1 MRLVLW
7 TVCLLLVSGWGA
19 LADEPDNPE
28 DEFMFPSWD
37 GDNRILNI
45 GSKNFKK
52 AVKDSEVLIV
62 LFSADFDEH
71 SEGDTQEEVSEYA
84 LQVTCQVLED
94 RDVECG
100 EIDLES
106 DAKLAKQEGVDE
118 HGTILVYKDDEVIE
132 YLGHRA
138 PEILISFVVDLF
150 EDAHVDIIKGKS
162 GKEDFDD
169 DDDEVRVVGWFED
182 KNSKHYKEFEDAANH
197 FPTLEFFATFDP
209 KLAKQLKLKDLNDI
223 LIYRPF
229 EKEPVEIEDDDPH
242 GLEEHEIEEFIEA
255 NMEPIIEKFTLEDL
269 HRVWDEDEDDHMI
282 VFFAEEDDKEGKQ
295 FLKLVAQLARK
306 NADENL
312 DFIWIDPDEVPTL
325 EDYFEEVF
333 DIDLDEPQIGVVDLD
348 DNDSV
353 FLDLPDDGLPTLD
366 ELQAWVDDILDGDI
380 DYDDDDDDDD
390 DGQHLQAGMTTTMTT
405 TTTMMKTK
413 TMTTRVSSE
422 NLVPREKRPLSR
434 DGSSSP

>member
-1 MRLVLW
+1 MGVM
-7 TVCLLLVSGWGA
+7 TC
-19 LADEPDNPE
+19 DI
-28 DEFMFPSWD
+28 PSID
-37 GDNRILNI
+37 P
-45 GSKNFKK
+45 FC
-52 AVKDSEVLIV
+52 
-62 LFSADFDEH
+62 
-71 SEGDTQEEVSEYA
+71 T
-84 LQVTCQVLED
+84 VTCQVLED

-150 EDAHVDIIKGKS
+150 EDAHVDIIKGKA

-169 DDDEVRVVGWFED
+169 DDDEIRVVGWFED
-182 KNSKHYKEFEDAANH
+182 KSSKHFKEFEDAANH
-197 FPTLEFFATFDP
+197 FPTVEFFATFDP

-282 VFFAEEDDKEGKQ
+282 VFFAEEDDKGAK
-295 FLKLVAQLARK
+295 
-306 NADENL
+306 
-312 DFIWIDPDEVPTL
+312 FI
-325 EDYFEEVF
+325 
-333 DIDLDEPQIGVVDLD
+333 
-348 DNDSV
+348 
-353 FLDLPDDGLPTLD
+353 
-366 ELQAWVDDILDGDI
+366 
-380 DYDDDDDDDD
+380 
-390 DGQHLQAGMTTTMTT
+390 HLFKSG
-405 TTTMMKTK
+405 
-413 TMTTRVSSE
+413 
-422 NLVPREKRPLSR
+422 R
-434 DGSSSP
+434 D